1 MSAEAIG
8 RLSGQQVLAQMGSQ
22 AGKRFLITGANS
34 GIGYSTAVELARRG
48 AIVLLACRDLK
59 RGTAALAKLR
69 VDATGECTAAAQ
81 AEVVELNLASLDSI
95 DRLSRQLVAESWPL
109 HGLINNAGVLAPP
122 KRELTEDGFEL
133 QFGTNVLGHF
143 ALTCRLMPA
152 LLAARGAV
160 PDDRSRIVTVASIA
174 HKRCRLDFDDLQA
187 ERRYS
192 PMGAYKQS
200 KLADLMFAL
209 ALERRLRASLQG
221 AISLAVHPGVAKT
234 NLFKV
239 GSSKGLARIAER
251 LIAGTFGVVLNSEL
265 QGAIPTLFAATS
277 PDAVGGGYYGSQK
290 FFETRGGD
298 VGLAKIAAPAKDV
311 AAQDRLWS
319 ICEELTGMTLP

>member
-1 MSAEAIG
+1 MSAEAIV
-8 RLSGQQVLAQMGSQ
+8 RLSGRQVLAQMGSQ

-34 GIGYSTAVELARRG
+34 GLGYSTAVELARRG
-48 AIVLLACRDLK
+48 AIVLFACRDLK
-59 RGTAALAKLR
+59 RGAAALAKLR
-69 VDATGECTAAAQ
+69 VDAAGECSAAGQ

-95 DRLSRQLVAESWPL
+95 ERLSRQLVAESWPL

-122 KRELTEDGFEL
+122 KRQSTEDGFEL

-143 ALTCRLMPA
+143 ALTCRLLPS
-152 LLAARGAV
+152 LLAARGAI
-160 PDDRSRIVTVASIA
+160 PEDRSRIVTLASIA
-174 HKRCRLDFDDLQA
+174 HKRGRLNFDDLQS
-187 ERRYS
+187 ERSYS
-192 PMGAYKQS
+192 PMGAYQQS
-200 KLADLMFAL
+200 KLGDLMFAF
-209 ALERRLRASLQG
+209 ALERRLRATMQG
-221 AISLAVHPGVAKT
+221 AISLAVHPGIAKT

-239 GSSKGLARIAER
+239 GSGKGLARVAER
-251 LIAGTFGVVLNSEL
+251 VIAGAFGAVLNTEL

-298 VGLAKIAAPAKDV
+298 VGPAKIAAPAKDV

-319 ICEELTGMTLP
+319 ICEELTGVTLS